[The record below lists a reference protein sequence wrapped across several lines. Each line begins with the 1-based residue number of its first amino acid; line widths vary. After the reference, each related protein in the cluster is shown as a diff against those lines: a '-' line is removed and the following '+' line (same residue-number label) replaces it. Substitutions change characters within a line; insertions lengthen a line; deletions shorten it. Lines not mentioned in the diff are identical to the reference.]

1 MAKRKVFSFISVLL
15 IGLLVLSGC
24 DMTSILSKDKEPPS
38 HGETSDNEN
47 NASESSDM
55 IEVSFAEPIKLDNHI
70 TVTVNDAKIFSSF
83 AETGYA
89 EDEECVVKKKDFN
102 SGYVFL
108 LLDYTFLYTDE
119 NLKGQLIKGKDKLS
133 GINSMIE
140 LYSSETGEQSGIS
153 GDTWDRFPDT
163 EVVFDYTIV
172 DGGENYTD
180 SSTQYLYFDLIEGQ
194 ELNLKVLY
202 AVPDERAN
210 LPFYL
215 QISKILVS
223 NEQKYYVNLNLS
235 KEGS

>member
-47 NASESSDM
+47 NTSESSDM

-83 AETGYA
+83 EETGYS
-89 EDEECVVKKKDFN
+89 EDEECVIKKDFN
-102 SGYVFL
+102 NDCIFL

-133 GINSMIE
+133 GINSMID
-140 LYSSETGEQSGIS
+140 LYSSETGEQSGTW

-163 EVVFDYTIV
+163 EVVFDYTVV
-172 DGGENYTD
+172 DGGENYID

-202 AVPDERAN
+202 AVPEERAN

-223 NEQKYYVNLNLS
+223 DEQKYYVNLNLS

>member
-1 MAKRKVFSFISVLL
+1 MLKRKVFSFISVLL

-38 HGETSDNEN
+38 HGEISDNEN
-47 NASESSDM
+47 NTSESSDM

-108 LLDYTFLYTDE
+108 LLYYTFLYTDE
-119 NLKGQLIKGKDKLS
+119 NLKGQLIKGTDKLS
-133 GINSMIE
+133 GINSMFG
-140 LYSSETGEQSGIS
+140 LYSSETGEQSG
-153 GDTWDRFPDT
+153 TWDRFPDT

-202 AVPDERAN
+202 AVPEERAN

-215 QISKILVS
+215 LISKILDS
-223 NEQKYYVNLNLS
+223 DEQKYYVNLNLS

>member
-1 MAKRKVFSFISVLL
+1 MIKRKILTFISFIL
-15 IGLLVLSGC
+15 IIAFVFSGC
-24 DMTSILSKDKEPPS
+24 DFTSLLSKDKPKAPQS
-38 HGETSDNEN
+38 ETPVNTAETE
-47 NASESSDM
+47 ESSDM

-70 TVTVNDAKIFSSF
+70 TVTVNNAQLFSSF
-83 AETGYA
+83 EETGYS

-119 NLKGQLIKGKDKLS
+119 NLKGQLIKGNDKLS

-202 AVPDERAN
+202 AVPEERAN

-215 QISKILVS
+215 QISKILAS
-223 NEQKYYVNLNLS
+223 DEQKYYVNLNLS

>member
-1 MAKRKVFSFISVLL
+1 MVKRKVFSFVSVLL

-24 DMTSILSKDKEPPS
+24 DMTSILSKDKEPPLN
-38 HGETSDNEN
+38 GETSDNEN

-83 AETGYA
+83 EETEYS
-89 EDEECVVKKKDFN
+89 EDEECVVKKDFN
-102 SGYVFL
+102 NDCVFL

-119 NLKGQLIKGKDKLS
+119 NLKGQLIKGNDKLS
-133 GINSMIE
+133 GINSMFE
-140 LYSSETGEQSGIS
+140 LYSSKTGEQSGTW

-163 EVVFDYTIV
+163 EVVFDYTVV
-172 DGGENYTD
+172 DGGENYID

-202 AVPDERAN
+202 AVPEERAN

-215 QISKILVS
+215 LISKILVS
-223 NEQKYYVNLNLS
+223 DEQKYYVNLNLF

>member
-47 NASESSDM
+47 NTSESSDM

-83 AETGYA
+83 EETGYS
-89 EDEECVVKKKDFN
+89 EDEECVIKKDFN
-102 SGYVFL
+102 NDCIFL

-133 GINSMIE
+133 GINSMID
-140 LYSSETGEQSGIS
+140 LYSSETGEQSGTW

-163 EVVFDYTIV
+163 EVVFDYTVV
-172 DGGENYTD
+172 DGGENYID

-202 AVPDERAN
+202 AVPEERAN

-223 NEQKYYVNLNLS
+223 DEQKYYVNLNLS
-235 KEGS
+235 REGS

>member
-1 MAKRKVFSFISVLL
+1 MAKRKVFSFVSVLL

-83 AETGYA
+83 EETGYS
-89 EDEECVVKKKDFN
+89 EDEECVIKKDFN
-102 SGYVFL
+102 NDCIFL

>member
-1 MAKRKVFSFISVLL
+1 MKKKKGFILISVLL
-15 IGLLVLSGC
+15 IGLLVFSGC

-47 NASESSDM
+47 NTSESSDM

-83 AETGYA
+83 EETGYS
-89 EDEECVVKKKDFN
+89 EDKECVVRKKDFN

-119 NLKGQLIKGKDKLS
+119 NLKGELIKGTDKLS
-133 GINSMIE
+133 GINSMIG
-140 LYSSETGEQSGIS
+140 LYSSETGEQSG
-153 GDTWDRFPDT
+153 TWDRFPDT

-202 AVPDERAN
+202 AIPEERAN

-215 QISKILVS
+215 QISEVLASYK
-223 NEQKYYVNLNLS
+223 QQYYVNLKLS
-235 KEGS
+235 KEDL

>member
-1 MAKRKVFSFISVLL
+1 MAKRKVFSFVSVLL

-47 NASESSDM
+47 NTSESSDM

-83 AETGYA
+83 EETGYS
-89 EDEECVVKKKDFN
+89 EDEECVIKKDFN
-102 SGYVFL
+102 NDCIFL

-133 GINSMIE
+133 GINSMFG
-140 LYSSETGEQSGIS
+140 LYSSETGEQSGI
-153 GDTWDRFPDT
+153 WDRFTDT
-163 EVVFDYTIV
+163 EVVFDYTVV
-172 DGGENYTD
+172 DGGENYID

-194 ELNLKVLY
+194 GLNLKVLY

-223 NEQKYYVNLNLS
+223 DGQQYYVNLNLS

>member
-1 MAKRKVFSFISVLL
+1 MVKRKVFSFVSVLL
-15 IGLLVLSGC
+15 IGLLVFSGC

-47 NASESSDM
+47 NTSESSDM

-83 AETGYA
+83 EETGYS
-89 EDEECVVKKKDFN
+89 EDEECVIKKDFN
-102 SGYVFL
+102 NDCIFL

-133 GINSMIE
+133 GINSMID
-140 LYSSETGEQSGIS
+140 LYSSETGEQSGTW

-163 EVVFDYTIV
+163 EVVFDYTVV
-172 DGGENYTD
+172 DGGENYID

-202 AVPDERAN
+202 AVPEERAN

-223 NEQKYYVNLNLS
+223 DEQKYYVNLNLS
-235 KEGS
+235 REGS

>member
-1 MAKRKVFSFISVLL
+1 MVKRRIFVFISVLL
-15 IGLLVLSGC
+15 VGLLVLSGC
-24 DMTSILSKDKEPPS
+24 DMTSILSKDKEPQS
-38 HGETSDNEN
+38 NGETSGNEN

-55 IEVSFAEPIKLDNHI
+55 IEVSFAEPVKLDNHI

-83 AETGYA
+83 AETGYS

-119 NLKGQLIKGKDKLS
+119 NLKGQLIKGNDKLS

-140 LYSSETGEQSGIS
+140 LYSSETGEQSG
-153 GDTWDRFPDT
+153 TWDRFPDT

-172 DGGENYTD
+172 DGGEHYTD

>member
-1 MAKRKVFSFISVLL
+1 MVKRKVFSFISVLL

-24 DMTSILSKDKEPPS
+24 DMTSILSKDKEPPLN
-38 HGETSDNEN
+38 GETSDNEN
-47 NASESSDM
+47 NTSESSDM

-83 AETGYA
+83 EETGYS
-89 EDEECVVKKKDFN
+89 EDEECVIKKDFN
-102 SGYVFL
+102 NDCIFL

-133 GINSMIE
+133 GINSMFG
-140 LYSSETGEQSGIS
+140 LYSSETGEQSGI
-153 GDTWDRFPDT
+153 WDRFTDT
-163 EVVFDYTIV
+163 EVVFDYIVV
-172 DGGENYTD
+172 DGGENYID

-223 NEQKYYVNLNLS
+223 DGQQYYVNLNLS
-235 KEGS
+235 KEDS

>member
-1 MAKRKVFSFISVLL
+1 MAKRKVFSFVSVLL

-47 NASESSDM
+47 NTSESSDM

-83 AETGYA
+83 EETGYS
-89 EDEECVVKKKDFN
+89 EDEECVIKKDFN
-102 SGYVFL
+102 NDCIFL

-133 GINSMIE
+133 GINSMFG
-140 LYSSETGEQSGIS
+140 LYSSETGEQSGI
-153 GDTWDRFPDT
+153 WDRFTDT
-163 EVVFDYTIV
+163 EVVFDYTVV
-172 DGGENYTD
+172 DGGENYID

-223 NEQKYYVNLNLS
+223 DGQQYYVNLNLS

>member
-1 MAKRKVFSFISVLL
+1 MVKRKVFSFVSVLL
-15 IGLLVLSGC
+15 IGLLVFSGC
-24 DMTSILSKDKEPPS
+24 DMTSILSKDKEPPLN
-38 HGETSDNEN
+38 GETSDNEN
-47 NASESSDM
+47 NTSESSDM

-83 AETGYA
+83 EETGYS
-89 EDEECVVKKKDFN
+89 EDEECVIKKDFN
-102 SGYVFL
+102 NDCIFL

-119 NLKGQLIKGKDKLS
+119 NLKGQLIKGNDKLS

-140 LYSSETGEQSGIS
+140 LYSSETGEQSGTW

-163 EVVFDYTIV
+163 EVVFDYTVV
-172 DGGENYTD
+172 DGGENYID

-202 AVPDERAN
+202 AVPEERAN

-215 QISKILVS
+215 LISKILVS
-223 NEQKYYVNLNLS
+223 DEQKYYVNLNLS

>member
-47 NASESSDM
+47 NTSESSDM

-70 TVTVNDAKIFSSF
+70 TVTVNNAKIFSSF
-83 AETGYA
+83 EETGYS
-89 EDEECVVKKKDFN
+89 EDEECVIKKDFN
-102 SGYVFL
+102 NDCIFL

-133 GINSMIE
+133 GINSMID
-140 LYSSETGEQSGIS
+140 LYSSETGEQSGTW

-163 EVVFDYTIV
+163 EVVFDYTVV
-172 DGGENYTD
+172 DGGENYID

-202 AVPDERAN
+202 AVPEERAN

-223 NEQKYYVNLNLS
+223 DEQKYYVNLNLS
-235 KEGS
+235 REGS

>member
-1 MAKRKVFSFISVLL
+1 MVKRKVFSFVSVLL
-15 IGLLVLSGC
+15 IGLLVFSGC

-47 NASESSDM
+47 NTSESSDM

-83 AETGYA
+83 EETGYS
-89 EDEECVVKKKDFN
+89 EDEECVIKKDFN
-102 SGYVFL
+102 NDCIFL

-133 GINSMIE
+133 GINSMID
-140 LYSSETGEQSGIS
+140 LYSSETGEQSGTW

-163 EVVFDYTIV
+163 EVVFDYTVV

-202 AVPDERAN
+202 AVPEERAN

-223 NEQKYYVNLNLS
+223 DEQKYYVNLNLS

>member
-1 MAKRKVFSFISVLL
+1 MVKRRIFVFISVLL
-15 IGLLVLSGC
+15 VGLLVLSGC
-24 DMTSILSKDKEPPS
+24 DVTSILSKDKEPPS

-47 NASESSDM
+47 NASESSDI

-89 EDEECVVKKKDFN
+89 EFEECVVKKKDFN
-102 SGYVFL
+102 SVYVFL

-119 NLKGQLIKGKDKLS
+119 NLKGQLIKGTDKLS
-133 GINSMIE
+133 GINSMFG
-140 LYSSETGEQSGIS
+140 LYSSETGEQSG
-153 GDTWDRFPDT
+153 TWDRFPDT

-202 AVPDERAN
+202 AVPEERAN

-215 QISKILVS
+215 LISKILDS
-223 NEQKYYVNLNLS
+223 DEQKYYVNLNLS

>member
-1 MAKRKVFSFISVLL
+1 MVKRKVFSFISVLL

-47 NASESSDM
+47 NTSESSDM

-83 AETGYA
+83 EETGYS
-89 EDEECVVKKKDFN
+89 EDEECVIKKDFN
-102 SGYVFL
+102 NDCIFL

-133 GINSMIE
+133 GINSMID
-140 LYSSETGEQSGIS
+140 LYSSETGEQSGTW

-163 EVVFDYTIV
+163 EVVFDYTVV
-172 DGGENYTD
+172 DGGENYID

-202 AVPDERAN
+202 AVPEERAN

-223 NEQKYYVNLNLS
+223 DEQKYYVNLNLS
-235 KEGS
+235 REGS

>member
-15 IGLLVLSGC
+15 IGLLVFSGC

-47 NASESSDM
+47 NTSESSDM

-83 AETGYA
+83 EETGYS
-89 EDEECVVKKKDFN
+89 EDEECVIKKDFN
-102 SGYVFL
+102 NDCIFL

-119 NLKGQLIKGKDKLS
+119 NLKGQLIKGEDKLS
-133 GINSMIE
+133 GINSMFG
-140 LYSSETGEQSGIS
+140 LYSSETGEQSGI
-153 GDTWDRFPDT
+153 WDRFTDT
-163 EVVFDYTIV
+163 EVVFDYIVV
-172 DGGENYTD
+172 DGGENYID

-223 NEQKYYVNLNLS
+223 DGQQYYVNLNLS

>member
-1 MAKRKVFSFISVLL
+1 MVKRKVFSFVSVLL

-24 DMTSILSKDKEPPS
+24 DMTSILSKDKEPPLN
-38 HGETSDNEN
+38 GETSDNEN
-47 NASESSDM
+47 NTSESSDM

-83 AETGYA
+83 EETGYS
-89 EDEECVVKKKDFN
+89 EDEECVIKKDFN
-102 SGYVFL
+102 NDCIFL

-140 LYSSETGEQSGIS
+140 LYSSETGEQSGTW
-153 GDTWDRFPDT
+153 GGTWDRFPDT
-163 EVVFDYTIV
+163 EVVFDYTVV
-172 DGGENYTD
+172 DGGENCID

-223 NEQKYYVNLNLS
+223 DGQQYYVNLNLS